1 MRGLIFAISLLWVS
15 IAAAQDMTGG
25 RLTVTGEGRVDS
37 APDMATITL
46 GVTAQAGTAAEALRE
61 TSKATAEVL
70 ALLTKAGLK
79 SRDIQTRDLSL
90 SPLWNNS
97 SSSSQPKISGYQAG
111 NTVMVRVRA
120 LDNLGVILDDV
131 VQGGANQFHGLSFG
145 LQNPGP
151 VQDDA
156 RRAAV
161 AEALRKAKLYAEAA
175 GIALGPVLELH
186 EAGGGALQP
195 EMMSRMAAVAV
206 AVPVAQGE
214 VSTVARVTMV
224 FQIGAP

>member
-1 MRGLIFAISLLWVS
+1 MKWLIIAISLVWGS
-15 IAAAQDMTGG
+15 IAMAQDVTDG
-25 RLTVTGEGRVDS
+25 RLTVTGEGRIDS

-46 GVTAQAGTAAEALRE
+46 GVTSEADTAAAALRE
-61 TSKATAEVL
+61 TSEATAEVL
-70 ALLTKAGLK
+70 ALLKQAGLAA
-79 SRDIQTRDLSL
+79 RDMQTRDLSL

-97 SSSSQPKISGYQAG
+97 SSSSQPKINGYQAG
-111 NTVMVRVRA
+111 NNVMVRVRA
-120 LDNLGVILDDV
+120 LDTLGMILDTV

-175 GIALGPVLELH
+175 GITLGPILELN
-186 EAGGGALQP
+186 ESGGSAPQP
-195 EMMSRMAAVAV
+195 EMMGRMAAVSV
-206 AVPVAQGE
+206 AVPVAGGE
-214 VSTVARVTMV
+214 VSTVAQVTMV
-224 FQIGAP
+224 FQIDGN